1 MNPAG
6 SDTSM
11 TLLDYFFQGGPL
23 MWPILLCSVGALAV
37 GLERLWALRLGK
49 LVPRNLLI
57 EAEDLIAREKY
68 PESLTLCRKYDSPL
82 GRVLAVAVQ
91 NQGKSRGVIKEL
103 LEEAGRREAALL
115 ERFIPVLTV
124 IISIAPLL
132 GLLGTVQGMIKLF
145 NTMEVTGTGDM
156 SYVAQGI
163 ATALLTT
170 FGGLAVAIP
179 AIVIHRYLLSRVDN
193 ALLIMED
200 ASLRILEM
208 VKAPEGP

>member
-1 MNPAG
+1 MNSTSP
-6 SDTSM
+6 DTAA
-11 TLLDYFFQGGPL
+11 TLLDYFLQGGPL

-37 GLERLWALRLGK
+37 ALERLWALRVSA
-49 LVPRNLLI
+49 LVPRSLLI

-68 PESLTLCRKYDSPL
+68 PEALTLCRKYDSPL

-91 NQGKSRGVIKEL
+91 NAGKARSVIKEM
-103 LEEAGRREAALL
+103 LEEAGRREAANL
-115 ERFIPVLTV
+115 ERFLPVLTV

-145 NTMEVTGTGDM
+145 NTMEITGGGDM
-156 SYVAQGI
+156 TFVAQGI

-179 AIVIHRYLLSRVDN
+179 AIVIHRYLLSRVDA
-193 ALLIMED
+193 ALGMMED

-208 VKAPEGP
+208 VKATEAS